1 MKKLSHI
8 AVVLLAAVLWAFSS
22 CTRDTE
28 VLTTGTDS
36 DVEGTAKELRLNVI
50 VPGHSQDPQSR
61 AISATEENTIQTVV
75 VLAFKVDG
83 TNETFDYSVSGTLAP
98 GNTAGSTTQTFVANL
113 QAHSYQQ
120 RFVVITNAE
129 SLVGATVAG
138 TSQGT
143 PKATM
148 LANIKYT
155 YASNQDRWTA
165 NASNNYTQIP
175 MWGESAPET
184 ITASTKTLASTLY
197 LMRMVARIDVKLD
210 TSVTGLTGKFK
221 LRSVSLYN
229 TVRGGNIVPDASK
242 VVSEQRNGSPYLR
255 VNAVTVPTEDTR
267 QLGPILY
274 TDFSAPGVN
283 DVAMIGAIY
292 TFEIANSTTDA
303 QATCLVVGGVYGTDA
318 NPTYYRIDLLAAG
331 TQNRLDILRN
341 HQYVVNINSVVG
353 SGYASADEAFNHKG
367 QNMTAV
373 TLVQTQQGLDNI
385 AFNKQYSLSSNKFA
399 LSLFA
404 NQYTGA
410 SPTGDNTFQATT
422 DFPAGWTLDR
432 IVGSDGTTASGSWLT
447 ISSASGAANTV
458 TNLIASAT
466 QNTTGASRTATIY
479 LKADNL
485 SLPIT
490 VTQSTNPAI
499 ALMIY
504 NQATN
509 AETQE
514 LVFSAAAGVTP
525 AAQSFR
531 VDWLPASNPVNVAAA
546 QVAQYEF
553 PNPGGNTAVQDGAPY
568 HGQVLNPGNGT
579 FTYTVQPPALTAA
592 ELAANPFI
600 AKATRFDYTVNNGA
614 TTMLKSITLRQL
626 YYTLRVE
633 DPSRSFFY
641 PMGNQTVNSGT
652 NPGAVYNYNVRSNT
666 NWRIANIVESPR
678 VTGTALIA
686 THTGADNVYT
696 GAIGTANS
704 TPGGGYREQLTTN
717 PNARGNSGYADVTYA
732 PVTDGQFALVTQRLF
747 FPAAPFRIW
756 SVCRTTNG
764 GDAPRVQGYWS
775 ANATGGAPY
784 TDHDVQ
790 TMTQA
795 VANFGTNI
803 NPSPATSTST
813 PSSTV
818 FVPQI
823 SVSGTWNGG
832 NGNVIT
838 TGDVNGGAGYDMLVI
853 SGNTTIPYNGNTT
866 SAEAQAI
873 WDNFLSKDRP
883 VLLCTD
889 DTNSPLALAVAL
901 MNNGRFSGNMTCT
914 SGLNGNAA
922 VYRYK
927 DLADPIL
934 DGPFKNGTTGT
945 TNSNPGSLR
954 GVCWGVDGSGSLGA
968 FVSDISQIV
977 AYSDLNDQSNTTT
990 ANDPNNYYSSF
1001 RFARAPLIVV
1011 GDGGFLISADQ
1022 SSTTGSP
1029 TVVNTSTKAPDRKSY
1044 GGNSSNQ
1051 RWIHN
1056 SYFVA
1061 NTVAWA
1067 VQRRTNQ

>member
-1 MKKLSHI
+1 
-8 AVVLLAAVLWAFSS
+8 
-22 CTRDTE
+22 
-28 VLTTGTDS
+28 
-36 DVEGTAKELRLNVI
+36 
-50 VPGHSQDPQSR
+50 
-61 AISATEENTIQTVV
+61 
-75 VLAFKVDG
+75 
-83 TNETFDYSVSGTLAP
+83 
-98 GNTAGSTTQTFVANL
+98 
-113 QAHSYQQ
+113 
-120 RFVVITNAE
+120 
-129 SLVGATVAG
+129 
-138 TSQGT
+138 
-143 PKATM
+143 
-148 LANIKYT
+148 
-155 YASNQDRWTA
+155 
-165 NASNNYTQIP
+165 
-175 MWGESAPET
+175 MWGESTAET
-184 ITASTKTLASTLY
+184 ITSSTKTISSTIY
-197 LMRMVARIDVKLD
+197 LMRMIARIDVKLD
-210 TSVTGLTGKFK
+210 TSVSGLTSRFK
-221 LRSVSLYN
+221 MSSVSLYN
-229 TVRGGNIVPDASK
+229 TLLGGNIVPDAAK
-242 VVSEQRNGSPYLR
+242 VVTEQRSGATYLR
-255 VNAVTVPTEDTR
+255 VNAVTVPPEQTR
-267 QLGPILY
+267 QLGPIFY
-274 TDFSAPGVN
+274 TDFSAPGTT

-303 QATCLVVGGVYGTDA
+303 QATCLVVGGLYGTDTT
-318 NPTYYRIDLLAAG
+318 PTYYRIDLLAAG

-353 SGYASADEAFNHKG
+353 RGYSTRDEAFNHKG
-367 QNMTAV
+367 QNMTAT

-385 AFNKQYSLSSNKFA
+385 VFNKQYSLSSNKFS

-410 SPTGDNTFQATT
+410 SPTGDNTFSATT
-422 DFPAGWTLDR
+422 DFPSGWTLDR

-447 ISSASGAANTV
+447 LSSAAGAANTV

-499 ALMIY
+499 SLMIY
-504 NQATN
+504 NTANNQ
-509 AETQE
+509 ETQE
-514 LVFSAAAGVTP
+514 LVFSGGAGVTP

-531 VDWLPASNPVNVAAA
+531 VDWLPASNPVNVTAA

-553 PNPGGNTAVQDGAPY
+553 PNPGGNIAVQDGAPY

-579 FTYTVQPPALTAA
+579 FSYTVQPPALTAA

-600 AKATRFDYTVNNGA
+600 TKATRFDYTVGNGA

-626 YYTLRVE
+626 NYTLRVE

-641 PMGNQTVNSGT
+641 PMGNQSVTSGT

-666 NWRIANIVESPR
+666 NWRIANIVETPR
-678 VTGTALIA
+678 VTTTGMTPLIA
-686 THTGADNVYT
+686 ARTGADNVYT

-717 PNARGNSGYADVTYA
+717 ANGRGNSGYADVTYA
-732 PVTDGQFALVTQRLF
+732 PVVDGQFALVTQRIF

-756 SVCRTTNG
+756 SICRTTNG
-764 GDAPRVQGYWS
+764 GDAPRVQGFWS
-775 ANATGGAPY
+775 ANTTGGAPY

-795 VANFGTNI
+795 AANYGVNI
-803 NPSPATSTST
+803 SPSPATATSV

-818 FVPQI
+818 FVPP
-823 SVSGTWNGG
+823 VYVNGTWNGG
-832 NGNVIT
+832 NGNTIT
-838 TGDVNGGAGYDMLVI
+838 VSDITGGAGYDMLII
-853 SGNTTIPYNGNTT
+853 SGNTTIPYNGSNTT
-866 SAEAQAI
+866 PEAQAI
-873 WDNFLSKDRP
+873 WDNFLSKDKP

-901 MNNGRFSGNMTCT
+901 MNNGRFSGSMTCT

-922 VYRYK
+922 VYRFK
-927 DLADPIL
+927 DIVDPIL
-934 DGPFKNGTTGT
+934 DGPFRNGTTGT

-954 GVCWGVDGSGSLGA
+954 GVCWGVDGSGTLGA
-968 FVSDISQIV
+968 TVSDASQIV

-990 ANDPNNYYSSF
+990 ANDPNNYYTAF
-1001 RFARAPLIVV
+1001 RFARSPLIVV
-1011 GDGGFLISADQ
+1011 GDGGFLISTDQ
-1022 SSTTGSP
+1022 SSSTGSP
-1029 TVVNTSTKAPDRKSY
+1029 TVVNTSSKAPDRKSY
-1044 GGNSSNQ
+1044 GGNSSNA

-1067 VQRRTNQ
+1067 IQRRTNQ